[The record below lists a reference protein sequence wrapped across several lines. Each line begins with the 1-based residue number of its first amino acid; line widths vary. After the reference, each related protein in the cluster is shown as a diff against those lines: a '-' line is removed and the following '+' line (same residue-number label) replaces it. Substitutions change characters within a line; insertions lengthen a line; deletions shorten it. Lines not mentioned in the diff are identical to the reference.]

1 MCAWTVCMR
10 VLWVCSDWECLPAQN
25 PSLCLPPPGIFSLT
39 HGGSQRLQISLPPKM
54 PSFAS
59 RGHTVKLQ
67 RPSGATMAE
76 QNDPQLQ
83 NPAFWVAKEFGD
95 HRGSTRSPKE
105 RSKNS
110 GMDRP
115 RAWAVCWGW
124 VSAFSRAAAVFQPDH
139 PSPGVWCSLA
149 VVQKSGKF

>member
-1 MCAWTVCMR
+1 MCAVCA
-10 VLWVCSDWECLPAQN
+10 WVVGVRGWLCSGWVCLPAQN

-39 HGGSQRLQISLPPKM
+39 HGGSQRLQISLPPKL

-59 RGHTVKLQ
+59 TGHTVKLQ

-76 QNDPQLQ
+76 QNDP
-83 NPAFWVAKEFGD
+83 AVAKPSILGGQGLWGPPWLHEKPQ
-95 HRGSTRSPKE
+95 RE
-105 RSKNS
+105 SKNS

-139 PSPGVWCSLA
+139 PSLGVWCS
-149 VVQKSGKF
+149 